1 MKVENKVMPNEK
13 QMEEF
18 LEEGN
23 DEPIFMVNLL
33 KFKEKAEYP
42 DKRETDLTG
51 REAYAIYGAEV
62 VKHLEKVGG
71 KPIFGSD
78 VIRLMLGEVE
88 ELWDQ
93 VAIAMYPNRK
103 AMLKMI
109 SDPDYIE
116 SAQHR
121 VAGLAGQLNIETKI
135 RNNEGFESF
144 RAYSPCSFF
153 CFAVCSEIR

>member
-18 LEEGN
+18 LEEGH

-33 KFKEKAEYP
+33 KFKDRAEYP
-42 DKRETDLTG
+42 DKREYNLSG
-51 REAYAIYGAEV
+51 KEAFAIYSKEV
-62 VKHLEKVGG
+62 VGHLEKVGG
-71 KPIFGSD
+71 KPIFGSE
-78 VIRLMLGEVE
+78 VTRLMLGEVE
-88 ELWDQ
+88 DLWDQ

-109 SDPDYIE
+109 SNPDYIK

-135 RNNEGFESF
+135 RNND
-144 RAYSPCSFF
+144 
-153 CFAVCSEIR
+153 

>member
-42 DKRETDLTG
+42 DKRETELSG
-51 REAYAIYGAEV
+51 REAYAIYGVEV
-62 VKHLEKVGG
+62 LKHLEKVGG

-135 RNNEGFESF
+135 RNNEGF
-144 RAYSPCSFF
+144 
-153 CFAVCSEIR
+153 

>member
-33 KFKEKAEYP
+33 KFKEKADYP
-42 DKRETDLTG
+42 DKRETDLSG

-135 RNNEGFESF
+135 RNNEGF
-144 RAYSPCSFF
+144 
-153 CFAVCSEIR
+153 

>member
-42 DKRETDLTG
+42 DKRETELSG
-51 REAYAIYGAEV
+51 REAYAIYGVEV
-62 VKHLEKVGG
+62 LKHLEKVGG

-93 VAIAMYPNRK
+93 VAIAMYPSRK

-121 VAGLAGQLNIETKI
+121 VAGLAGQLNIETKV
-135 RNNEGFESF
+135 RNNEGF
-144 RAYSPCSFF
+144 
-153 CFAVCSEIR
+153 

>member
-18 LEEGN
+18 LEEGH

-33 KFKEKAEYP
+33 KFKDRAKYP
-42 DKRETDLTG
+42 DKRESNLSG
-51 REAYAIYGAEV
+51 KEAFAIYSKEV
-62 VKHLEKVGG
+62 VGHLEKVGG
-71 KPIFGSD
+71 KPIFGSE
-78 VIRLMLGEVE
+78 VTRLMLGEVE
-88 ELWDQ
+88 DLWDQ

-109 SDPDYIE
+109 SDPDYIK

-135 RNNEGFESF
+135 RNND
-144 RAYSPCSFF
+144 
-153 CFAVCSEIR
+153 

>member
-23 DEPIFMVNLL
+23 DEPIFMVTLL

-42 DKRETDLTG
+42 DKRETDLSG
-51 REAYAIYGAEV
+51 REAYAIYGVEV

-78 VIRLMLGEVE
+78 VTRLMLGEVE

-121 VAGLAGQLNIETKI
+121 VAGLAGQLNIETKV
-135 RNNEGFESF
+135 RNNEGF
-144 RAYSPCSFF
+144 
-153 CFAVCSEIR
+153 